1 MSWAPQYLECTL
13 EHLIGISQLPEQLSA
28 VCSYLH
34 PWYHFIK
41 NRAGETLDKKA
52 PIIKCMG
59 KSIQGKKYA
68 YMSIGTHI
76 FSWWY
81 FKDNVVFVNIYFIDV

>member
-1 MSWAPQYLECTL
+1 MSWAPQCLECAL
-13 EHLIGISQLPEQLSA
+13 EHLIGISQLLGQLSA
-28 VCSYLH
+28 MCSFLH
-34 PWYHFIK
+34 PQYPFIK

-59 KSIQGKKYA
+59 KFIQGKKYA
-68 YMSIGTHI
+68 YMSIGTYI

-81 FKDNVVFVNIYFIDV
+81 FKDNVVFVKIHFTDG